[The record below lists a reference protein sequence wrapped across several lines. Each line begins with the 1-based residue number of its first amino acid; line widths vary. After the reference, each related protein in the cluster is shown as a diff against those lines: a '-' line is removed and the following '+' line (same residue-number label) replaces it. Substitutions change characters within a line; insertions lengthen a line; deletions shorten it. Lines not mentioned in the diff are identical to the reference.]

1 MRKKRNNILGA
12 SYSQIVPNTGS
23 SSVNWTITFSTT
35 HSSASTVFTQEGGCT
50 TTGLTVS
57 PTSMSFNAID
67 TSISSYTVSYNG
79 TVLSSNE
86 YNVNSIG
93 GSWIVVSKKGEITVG
108 DNTGNTSRDAT
119 VIVALVSDISKTAT
133 ITVTQAAST
142 AIHTLTVGPNEI
154 NFTSSESSVTYV
166 VKYDE
171 VAVTDYTATTDYST
185 WITGFT
191 NGNVKVSE
199 NTGSSRNGSII
210 INYKS
215 LQTHIA
221 VNQAAP
227 VTHILTVEPTSLNF
241 DSSYSSQTYTVL
253 YDGNPIVDYTMNAA
267 GYTTWIDVTTKKGT
281 VTVTENLTNT
291 KRNGKVNIFYDTLTA
306 TLEINQS
313 ASTTTSKL
321 TVVPSDMIFSYTGG
335 SQDYVVKFNDTVTT
349 DYSVVATGQ
358 MIITSST
365 KGVITIAEN
374 LSSQSLTGIATIS
387 HFENISDIEHIEY
400 QATINLTENINET
413 GLTIDGIGNMYPP
426 LGGDSQY
433 KVYFNGVEVTTSDY
447 TVSSDSD
454 WILAGTKGIIYINE
468 NDTLVERSANIKFT
482 YIPTGEI
489 KNITIGQYPSE
500 LTIDELTN
508 FDASGNSKNYIVRLN
523 GVATNDYTFTVI
535 PSNVFSIE
543 KGGITAN
550 QNTTFEIRTGTLT
563 VTSTKITGL
572 TASTSLTQNAR
583 INATFT
589 VTPSTMAFPAT
600 GFTGSSGD
608 YQYSVLYNGNVTTD
622 YTKTIADNWISIYPT
637 NIVNVTENNG
647 TITRNSKINFSYVH
661 QSNTA
666 TTTMSIT
673 QSGKTVATWR
683 PSITINMLGEGE
695 STNTMYSAVV
705 VASYSIVDSQ
715 GVTGE
720 TGSVTLYI
728 SDDEGRNTPVFNT
741 VEVPEDSTFEY
752 GHYTPNTLCRCTASK
767 CAFVGAN
774 ANAATS
780 LTASNK
786 SVVYTLYGTC

>member
-119 VIVALVSDISKTAT
+119 VIVALVSDISKT
-133 ITVTQAAST
+133 
-142 AIHTLTVGPNEI
+142 
-154 NFTSSESSVTYV
+154 
-166 VKYDE
+166 
-171 VAVTDYTATTDYST
+171 
-185 WITGFT
+185 
-191 NGNVKVSE
+191 
-199 NTGSSRNGSII
+199 
-210 INYKS
+210 
-215 LQTHIA
+215 
-221 VNQAAP
+221 
-227 VTHILTVEPTSLNF
+227 
-241 DSSYSSQTYTVL
+241 
-253 YDGNPIVDYTMNAA
+253 
-267 GYTTWIDVTTKKGT
+267 
-281 VTVTENLTNT
+281 
-291 KRNGKVNIFYDTLTA
+291 
-306 TLEINQS
+306 
-313 ASTTTSKL
+313 
-321 TVVPSDMIFSYTGG
+321 
-335 SQDYVVKFNDTVTT
+335 
-349 DYSVVATGQ
+349 
-358 MIITSST
+358 
-365 KGVITIAEN
+365 
-374 LSSQSLTGIATIS
+374 
-387 HFENISDIEHIEY
+387 
-400 QATINLTENINET
+400 
-413 GLTIDGIGNMYPP
+413 
-426 LGGDSQY
+426 
-433 KVYFNGVEVTTSDY
+433 
-447 TVSSDSD
+447 
-454 WILAGTKGIIYINE
+454 
-468 NDTLVERSANIKFT
+468 
-482 YIPTGEI
+482 
-489 KNITIGQYPSE
+489 
-500 LTIDELTN
+500 
-508 FDASGNSKNYIVRLN
+508 
-523 GVATNDYTFTVI
+523 
-535 PSNVFSIE
+535 
-543 KGGITAN
+543 
-550 QNTTFEIRTGTLT
+550 
-563 VTSTKITGL
+563 
-572 TASTSLTQNAR
+572 
-583 INATFT
+583 
-589 VTPSTMAFPAT
+589 
-600 GFTGSSGD
+600 
-608 YQYSVLYNGNVTTD
+608 
-622 YTKTIADNWISIYPT
+622 
-637 NIVNVTENNG
+637 
-647 TITRNSKINFSYVH
+647 
-661 QSNTA
+661 
-666 TTTMSIT
+666 TTMSIT